1 MEWYDPGQITTKDG
15 ALVIEMREEPTHEFD
30 YRSGMLQS
38 WNKFCFSKNAYI
50 EGESRGCLYVAGA
63 GKLTRPISRHSIAWK
78 YQGRRVL
85 ARCLDHG

>member
-15 ALVIEMREEPTHEFD
+15 ALVIEMRQEPTHEFD

-50 EGESRGCLYVAGA
+50 EGEF
-63 GKLTRPISRHSIAWK
+63 
-78 YQGRRVL
+78 
-85 ARCLDHG
+85 